1 MKEKEVK
8 TAMLQMVIC
17 AVLWSIG
24 GIFIK
29 LIEWNAIAIAGV
41 RSFFSALTVLGF
53 MVVTKQKIRFSKNV
67 FLSMIFLSALFFCF
81 VGASKLTTS
90 ANAIVLQYSSPIFIL
105 IFSYFIFKEKI
116 TKHDLFSVIL
126 VMAGIIIFFV
136 DSIGK
141 GRTLGNIIG
150 ILAGIFMAAL
160 FIAVGKTGNE
170 EKMSG
175 ILMGHLLTA
184 LIGLPFIA
192 RGNCA
197 ITPVSIFYVI
207 ILGVIQLGIP
217 YILMALAS
225 KNCPPLP
232 SCLISTI
239 EPILNPVWVAVFYGE
254 IPGLWAIAGAVIII
268 FGVTYQCV
276 KSIDKSA

>member
-1 MKEKEVK
+1 MKGKETK
-8 TAMLQMVIC
+8 TAMLEMVIC
-17 AVLWSIG
+17 SILWSIG

-29 LIEWNAIAIAGV
+29 LIDWNPIAIAGA
-41 RSFFSALTVLGF
+41 RSFFSALTVLVY
-53 MVVTKQKIRFSKNV
+53 MTLTKQKIRFSKNV
-67 FLSMIFLSALFFCF
+67 FLSMLFLSGLFFCF

-90 ANAIVLQYSSPIFIL
+90 ANAIVLQYSSPVFIL
-105 IFSYFIFKEKI
+105 IFSYFIFKEKF
-116 TKHDLFSVIL
+116 TKHDLISVVL
-126 VMAGIIIFFV
+126 VMAGIVIFFV

-141 GRTLGNIIG
+141 GRMLGNMIG
-150 ILAGIFMAAL
+150 VLAGIFMAAL
-160 FIAVGKTGNE
+160 FIAVGKTENE

-184 LIGLPFIA
+184 LIGLPFLAKGDCIVTA
-192 RGNCA
+192 QS
-197 ITPVSIFYVI
+197 VFYVV

-239 EPILNPVWVAVFYGE
+239 EPLLNPVWVAVFYGE
-254 IPGLWAIAGAVIII
+254 IPGLWAIVGGIIII
-268 FGVTYQCV
+268 FAVTYQCI
-276 KSIDKSA
+276 KSVDKS